1 MLEDGLAMTVSKPP
15 TRQQMATWVTECLDD
30 LGKHIIKAA
39 LRRNGYSYF
48 PQEEV
53 QVQVQ
58 LNIEQDAQLD
68 DKVDMSDYNNSS
80 ADGTLTDTTSKAP
93 NNNNE

>member
-1 MLEDGLAMTVSKPP
+1 MTVSKPLDK
-15 TRQQMATWVTECLDD
+15 ATNGH
-30 LGKHIIKAA
+30 LGYRMFRMTSANTFVKAA
-39 LRRNGYSYF
+39 WRRNGYNLYF

-68 DKVDMSDYNNSS
+68 DKVDISDYNNLS
-80 ADGTLTDTTSKAP
+80 ADETLTDTTSEAP

>member
-1 MLEDGLAMTVSKPP
+1 MYIV
-15 TRQQMATWVTECLDD
+15 
-30 LGKHIIKAA
+30 KAA
-39 LRRNGYSYF
+39 WRRNGYSYF

-58 LNIEQDAQLD
+58 LNIEQDTQLD
-68 DKVDMSDYNNSS
+68 DEVDISDYNLSV
-80 ADGTLTDTTSKAP
+80 DDTLTEMSTSEAP

>member
-1 MLEDGLAMTVSKPP
+1 
-15 TRQQMATWVTECLDD
+15 MATWVTESLDD
-30 LGKHIIKAA
+30 LGEHIVKAA
-39 LRRNGYSYF
+39 WRRNGYSYF

-68 DKVDMSDYNNSS
+68 DKVDISDYNSS
-80 ADGTLTDTTSKAP
+80 ADDTLTDTASEAP
-93 NNNNE
+93 DSNNE